1 MPKDK
6 KDIGDFLKKP
16 ERAKEEQEPASEK
29 ELDSKKR
36 YFTLADGTKLEL
48 DDIKPEDKIDYQKRF
63 LPLATG
69 KGFKQH
75 YQYVRREKQYPDVY
89 RPEPEYVTRAK
100 AFDPNAG
107 LNEKQIRYKKN
118 VLDSATLR
126 EPLPNYVKS
135 NNRQKLS
142 RFIFWNELRACRN
155 GFLYYTIP
163 LIINVIFLIFN
174 MFQYN
179 FLANMLVSVVAYVD
193 LLIMYGIIK
202 SDFAIFLKA
211 LFIALTL
218 IATAG
223 LIYLG
228 TYIPGLYE
236 LIYLPYTIKL
246 FLIGAGIYYFGKF
259 YVYFSLCYTQDC
271 NLDFGSTVQVNAGK
285 PRSGKTSSGVH
296 DVFVLA
302 KLKWAQLQYDYK
314 IWLGRSDKIKKRGN
328 PSELLELEEIKLAY
342 NFYIMRPC
350 IPCLWSVIGIED
362 RWGRMSHKIT
372 IDHIKGV
379 ERLPIYSVVLIDE
392 IGALL
397 KPEDGLNRTGFE
409 KPYDISDMFRLGGH
423 YVKWVVIGCEQDF
436 NHIYIDCRRVVG
448 FNKVIYG
455 QEWVCRPGL
464 LYGIFKFFKLCVSEF
479 IDKGMKKSPRL
490 SKFMSGF
497 EKFVRSIG
505 FRRITYQY
513 VGNTETGAKVQG
525 ASEENKFE
533 RLGRKKARYVPS
545 ILIAKY
551 DDRAYKQKYPSYYD
565 KEIRGELHTVL
576 HIDGADENT
585 NVFVNETAT
594 LLEKREAIKEEIKK
608 IA

>member
-1 MPKDK
+1 MTK
-6 KDIGDFLKKP
+6 KDISDFLKKSDSP
-16 ERAKEEQEPASEK
+16 EEKQKSASEK
-29 ELDSKKR
+29 ELDPNKR
-36 YFTLADGTKLEL
+36 YYTLEDGTKLEL
-48 DDIKPEDKIDYQKRF
+48 EDIKPEDKCDYQKRF
-63 LPLATG
+63 LPLGTG
-69 KGFKQH
+69 KGVKQH
-75 YQYVRREKQYPDVY
+75 YQYVYREKQYPAIY
-89 RPEPEYVTRAK
+89 QPEPECVTKAK
-100 AFDPNAG
+100 AYNPNAG
-107 LNEKQIRYKKN
+107 LTEKQIRYKNN

-126 EPLPNYVKS
+126 EPLPNYVESK
-135 NNRQKLS
+135 NRQKLS

-163 LIINVIFLIFN
+163 LIINVIFLMLN

-179 FLANMLVSVVAYVD
+179 FWANMLVAIIAYVD
-193 LLIMYGIIK
+193 LLIMSGIIK
-202 SDFAIFLKA
+202 SEYTFFLKA
-211 LFIALTL
+211 LFLTL
-218 IATAG
+218 TFIVTCV

-228 TYIPGLYE
+228 TFIPELYE
-236 LIYLPYTIKL
+236 LIYLPYTVKL

-314 IWLGRSDKIKKRGN
+314 IWLGRSDAIKKRGN

-342 NFYIMRPC
+342 TFYIMRRC
-350 IPCLWSVIGIED
+350 IPCLWAVIGIED
-362 RWGRMSHKIT
+362 RWGRTSHKIT
-372 IDHIKGV
+372 IEHIKGV

-397 KPEDGLNRTGFE
+397 KPEDGLNRTGIE
-409 KPYDISDMFRLGGH
+409 KPLDISDMFRLGGH

-464 LYGIFKFFKLCVSEF
+464 LYGIFKFFKLCISEF
-479 IDKGMKKSPRL
+479 LDKGMKKSPRL
-490 SKFMSGF
+490 SKLMNGF

-525 ASEENKFE
+525 LSDENKFE
-533 RLGRKKARYVPS
+533 IMGRKKARYVPS

-565 KEIRGELHTVL
+565 KQIRGELHKVL
-576 HIDGADENT
+576 HIDGADEDT
-585 NVFVNETAT
+585 NVFVNETAI
-594 LLEKREAIKEEIKK
+594 LLEKRQAIREEIKK
-608 IA
+608 IS